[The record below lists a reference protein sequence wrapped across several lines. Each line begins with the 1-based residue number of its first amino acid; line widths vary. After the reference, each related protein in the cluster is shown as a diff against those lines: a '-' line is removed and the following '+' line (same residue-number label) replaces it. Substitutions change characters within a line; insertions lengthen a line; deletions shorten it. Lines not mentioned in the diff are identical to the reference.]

1 MGGGVQVSSVSAARL
16 WEPAYLI
23 TLSFVTTI
31 IYTSNCSNFKWI
43 LNNTTLKVVAVLYCL
58 LKRYL
63 DLHTVLR
70 FNSVSCRWVLET
82 LHYNNQI

>member
-1 MGGGVQVSSVSAARL
+1 MQVSSVSAARL

-31 IYTSNCSNFKWI
+31 IYTSNCFNFKWI

-58 LKRYL
+58 
-63 DLHTVLR
+63 
-70 FNSVSCRWVLET
+70 
-82 LHYNNQI
+82 

>member
-1 MGGGVQVSSVSAARL
+1 MTGDSGDLGLMIFPEIGRGGEVGGGVQVSSVSAARL

-58 LKRYL
+58 
-63 DLHTVLR
+63 
-70 FNSVSCRWVLET
+70 
-82 LHYNNQI
+82 